1 LSNDISVK
9 KTNDY
14 HEERDSERFQHWF
27 ENQLIPNIPANST
40 IIMDNASYHSVQIDK
55 RPTMSSRKSV
65 MVSQLQNHNIDI
77 SPHLKKVEL
86 YEIIRQQNFE
96 KRYVIDEIAQRYG
109 HYVLRIPPYNCQFN
123 ALELVLSQ
131 VKDFIGKNNK
141 TFKLKDIESLLHL
154 AVQNVTS
161 KNWANDIQ
169 HVQNL
174 VEEFRKRDGLLEEII
189 INLGESDNETDF
201 DSD

>member
-1 LSNDISVK
+1 
-9 KTNDY
+9 
-14 HEERDSERFQHWF
+14 
-27 ENQLIPNIPANST
+27 
-40 IIMDNASYHSVQIDK
+40 
-55 RPTMSSRKSV
+55 
-65 MVSQLQNHNIDI
+65 
-77 SPHLKKVEL
+77 
-86 YEIIRQQNFE
+86 
-96 KRYVIDEIAQRYG
+96 
-109 HYVLRIPPYNCQFN
+109 
-123 ALELVLSQ
+123 LVLSQ